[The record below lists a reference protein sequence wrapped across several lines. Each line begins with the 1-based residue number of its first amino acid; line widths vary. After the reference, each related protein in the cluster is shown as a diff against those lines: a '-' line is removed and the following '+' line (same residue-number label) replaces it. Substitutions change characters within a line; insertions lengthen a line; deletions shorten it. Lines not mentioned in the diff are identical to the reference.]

1 MMTRIGWP
9 ARAERRRSL
18 ARAGS
23 AALALLTLVPGVR
36 AQDPRTLGELS
47 SSFEELASRVSPSVV
62 QIFASGLSIRRSAQA
77 SGSEG
82 VVSRQSASGSGVI
95 VDSTG
100 YIVTNA
106 HVVAG
111 ATRVEV
117 SLPGRVP
124 ASGESIL
131 EGRGAL
137 VRARVVGVDPES
149 DLAVLKIDGLD
160 GQSLPAVPF
169 GDSDGLEQG
178 ELVFAF
184 GSPLG
189 LQNSVSMG
197 VVSAVARQ
205 LEPES
210 SMIYVQT
217 DAAVNPGNSG
227 GPLVNTSGELVGI
240 NTLIFSR
247 SGGSDGLSFAA
258 PSNIV
263 RNVFTQIR
271 DEGRVRRGMI
281 GARAQTITP
290 RLAAGL
296 RLPRPWGVILS
307 DVTPGSPAAVAGL
320 RVGDVILRLDG
331 KLMENGRQFD
341 VNVYRYRPGSRVT
354 LEIYRGDEAMTFQ
367 VDVMERPEFPDPL
380 AAALASGRNL
390 VEELGVFAVDLG
402 PVFQYLPGPRSRR
415 GVVVAAL
422 LDRLGAVNAFETG
435 DVIYSVNR
443 QPIGNV
449 AELRLLL
456 SQLGDQSTAV
466 FHVQRDG
473 ELMFVPVDV
482 DW

>member
-1 MMTRIGWP
+1 MHTTPQTRFARLSHP
-9 ARAERRRSL
+9 ARSWT
-18 ARAGS
+18 
-23 AALALLTLVPGVR
+23 LALGLVLVLASPGV
-36 AQDPRTLGELS
+36 AQERPPTLGDLTDSIED
-47 SSFEELASRVSPSVV
+47 LATAVRPSVV

-77 SGSEG
+77 TGQEG

-95 VDSTG
+95 VDPAG

-117 SLPGRVP
+117 SLPERVP
-124 ASGESIL
+124 AAGESIV

-137 VRARVVGVDPES
+137 ALADVIGLDAES
-149 DLAVLKIDGLD
+149 DLAVLKIDEAD
-160 GQSLPAVPF
+160 LPFLPF
-169 GDSDGLEQG
+169 GDSDLLQQG

-189 LQNSVSMG
+189 LRNSMSMG
-197 VVSAVARQ
+197 VVSSVARQ

-227 GPLVNTSGELVGI
+227 GPLVNARGELVGI

-263 RNVFTQIR
+263 RTVYTQIK
-271 DEGRVRRGMI
+271 DEGRVRRGTI
-281 GARAQTITP
+281 GARSQTITP

-296 RLPRPWGVILS
+296 MLPRPWGVILS
-307 DVTPGSPAAVAGL
+307 DVSPGSPAAVAGL
-320 RVGDVILRLDG
+320 RVGDVVLRLDG

-341 VNVYRYRPGSRVT
+341 VNLYRYRPGSRVT
-354 LEIYRGDEAMTFQ
+354 LEVYRDGSSTTFQ
-367 VDVMERPEFPDPL
+367 VDVAERPEFADPL

-390 VEELGVFAVDLG
+390 VEELGIFAVDLG
-402 PVFQYLPGPRSRR
+402 RVFQHMPGPRSRR

-422 LDRLGAVNAFETG
+422 LDRLGSEVTFETG

-443 QPIGNV
+443 RSVGNV
-449 AELRLLL
+449 AELRLIL
-456 SQLGDQSTAV
+456 SQLRDSGIVV
-466 FHVQRDG
+466 FHLQRDG
-473 ELMFVPVDV
+473 ELIFVPVEV
-482 DW
+482 VW

>member
-1 MMTRIGWP
+1 MRPGLP
-9 ARAERRRSL
+9 NRLRRRS
-18 ARAGS
+18 S
-23 AALALLTLVPGVR
+23 ATLALLAVVATALLSAAPGA
-36 AQDPRTLGELS
+36 AQEPVSALGDLS
-47 SSFEELASRVSPSVV
+47 ESFEELAARVRPSVV
-62 QIFASGLSIRRSAQA
+62 QVFASGLSIRRSPQA
-77 SGSEG
+77 SGQEG
-82 VVSRQSASGSGVI
+82 VVSRQRASGSGVI
-95 VDSTG
+95 VDPSG

-117 SLPGRVP
+117 SLHDRIP

-131 EGRGAL
+131 TGRGPLTTAE
-137 VRARVVGVDPES
+137 VIGIDAES
-149 DLAVLKIDGLD
+149 DLAVLKVAEED
-160 GQSLPAVPF
+160 LPFVPF
-169 GDSDGLEQG
+169 GDSDLLEQG

-189 LQNSVSMG
+189 LRNSMSMG
-197 VVSAVARQ
+197 VVSSVARQ

-227 GPLVNTSGELVGI
+227 GPLVNSAGELVGI

-258 PSNIV
+258 PANIV
-263 RNVFTQIR
+263 RTVYTQIR
-271 DEGRVRRGMI
+271 EEGRVRRGTI

-296 RLPRPWGVILS
+296 ALPRPWGVILS
-307 DVTPGSPAAVAGL
+307 DVSPGSPAAVAGL
-320 RVGDVILRLDG
+320 QVGDVVLRLDG

-341 VNVYRYRPGSRVT
+341 VNLYRYRPGSRVT
-354 LEIYRGDEAMTFQ
+354 LEVYRDEMAMTFQ
-367 VDVMERPEFPDPL
+367 VVIAERPEFKDPL

-390 VEELGVFAVDLG
+390 IEELGVFAVDLG
-402 PVFQYLPGPRSRR
+402 PVFQHMPGPRSRR

-422 LDRLGAVNAFETG
+422 LDQLGADNHFETG
-435 DVIYSVNR
+435 DVIYAVSKR
-443 QPIGNV
+443 SIGNV
-449 AELRLLL
+449 AELRLML
-456 SQLGDQSTAV
+456 SQLRTNGIVV

-473 ELMFVPVDV
+473 ELMFIPVDV

>member
-1 MMTRIGWP
+1 MFAPRT
-9 ARAERRRSL
+9 ARAPRRARLPGSGSGLLAAFLVATVQPLASQESGPTLGDLTESIESL
-18 ARAGS
+18 ATA
-23 AALALLTLVPGVR
+23 VR
-36 AQDPRTLGELS
+36 
-47 SSFEELASRVSPSVV
+47 PSVV
-62 QIFASGLSIRRSAQA
+62 QIFASGLSIRRSAQPT
-77 SGSEG
+77 GPEG

-95 VDSTG
+95 VDPDG

-117 SLPGRVP
+117 SLPDRVP
-124 ASGESIL
+124 AAGESIL
-131 EGRGAL
+131 EGRGPLLLAE
-137 VRARVVGVDPES
+137 VIGIDAES
-149 DLAVLKIDGLD
+149 DLAVLKIDEEE
-160 GQSLPAVPF
+160 LPHVPF
-169 GDSDGLEQG
+169 GDSDLLRQG

-189 LQNSVSMG
+189 LRNSMSMG
-197 VVSAVARQ
+197 VVSSVARQ

-227 GPLVNTSGELVGI
+227 GPLVNARGELVGI

-263 RNVFTQIR
+263 RNVYAQIR
-271 DEGRVRRGMI
+271 DEGRVRRGTI
-281 GARAQTITP
+281 GVRAQTITP

-296 RLPRPWGVILS
+296 LLPRSWGVILS
-307 DVTPGSPAAVAGL
+307 DVSPGSPAALAGL
-320 RVGDVILRLDG
+320 RVGDVVLRLDG

-341 VNVYRYRPGSRVT
+341 VNLYRYRPGSRVT
-354 LEIYRGDEAMTFQ
+354 LEVYRDGEPTTVQ
-367 VDVMERPEFPDPL
+367 VLVAERPEFPDPL
-380 AAALASGRNL
+380 AQALASGRNL
-390 VEELGVFAVDLG
+390 VEELGIFAVDLG
-402 PVFQYLPGPRSRR
+402 PVFQHMPGPRSRR

-422 LDRLGAVNAFETG
+422 LDRLGSASAFETG
-435 DVIYSVNR
+435 DVIYAVNR
-443 QPIGNV
+443 RSVGNV

-456 SQLGDQSTAV
+456 AQLRDSVIVV
-466 FHVQRDG
+466 FHLQRDG
-473 ELMFVPVDV
+473 ELIFVPVDV